1 MTFQFKTR
9 ARDNPHEECERE
21 MGLLKDYT
29 KALEKENESRN
40 EERKALQ
47 AEIERLL
54 RHEREWKQ
62 GGNGVSVVNG
72 KGPLLVVSESR
83 EHTQLKEQYSQL
95 KSKYE
100 ALLLENS
107 SLTSRIITQD
117 YSSRPP
123 SFDAERTRFTE
134 NIRTLEGKIV
144 LL

>member
-1 MTFQFKTR
+1 
-9 ARDNPHEECERE
+9 
-21 MGLLKDYT
+21 MGLLKEYN

-54 RHEREWKQ
+54 RHEREWKL
-62 GGNGVSVVNG
+62 GGNGSNAVNGGNAVNG
-72 KGPLLVVSESR
+72 KGPLLLVSESK
-83 EHTQLKEQYSQL
+83 EHMQLKEQYSEL

-100 ALLLENS
+100 AMLLENS

-123 SFDAERTRFTE
+123 SFDAERTRYTE
-134 NIRTLEGKIV
+134 NIRTLEGKV
-144 LL
+144 TLL